1 MNGQLNCID
10 LKKSSKNST
19 CKAFYSVNAV
29 KLLPLGFDKF
39 KGKMLLRNTTKLLSF
54 LDEGRFQI
62 ALVLQGRYTG
72 G

>member
-39 KGKMLLRNTTKLLSF
+39 KGKMLLRNTTKLLRRGAVSN
-54 LDEGRFQI
+54 RTRSTMYT
-62 ALVLQGRYTG
+62 LVYTG